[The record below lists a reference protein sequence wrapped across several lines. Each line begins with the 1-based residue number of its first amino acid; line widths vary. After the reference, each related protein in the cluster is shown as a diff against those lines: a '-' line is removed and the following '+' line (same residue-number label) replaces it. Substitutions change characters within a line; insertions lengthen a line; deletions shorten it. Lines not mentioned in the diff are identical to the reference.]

1 MKDLMKERGRGE
13 EADYFRRADAKL
25 LAKMRERA
33 RLGDIAQ
40 ALAAKLQVDDAELLR
55 RVGELGLDH
64 ETGAAILLAPLV
76 QVAWAEGVV
85 SEAEKAIVLELAA
98 SRGVTAGTPAHDKLL
113 DWLRE
118 RPSDALF
125 ETAMEVMRIGF
136 SVLTPAERDER
147 IRGLVAACRRIAEAS
162 GGGLGRLLGLGAS
175 VSSEES
181 ELLDAITTKLRAGGV
196 KRP

>member
-1 MKDLMKERGRGE
+1 MKDIMKERGRGE

-25 LAKMRERA
+25 LTKMRERA

-64 ETGAAILLAPLV
+64 ETGTAILLAPLV
-76 QVAWAEGVV
+76 QVAWAEGGV
-85 SEAEKAIVLELAA
+85 SEGEKTIVLELAA

-147 IRGLVAACRRIAEAS
+147 IHGLVAACRRIAEAS
-162 GGGLGRLLGLGAS
+162 GGGLGRLLGLGGS
-175 VSSEES
+175 VSGEES
-181 ELLDAITTKLRAGGV
+181 ELLDAITTKLRADGV